1 MLKNKGCSFEQ
12 LTTLLTECNFNLQ
25 PSTVKDYYNN
35 ALATRMDIFQE
46 RMNEQIL
53 LLAEVRKVTKGAEVS
68 DMAEQVTAIIARQ
81 KAAAASKINN
91 LFCGGSSATPVAQSS
106 AGGSVEA
113 AKPLLVGNKNSGL
126 RPAPANAPS
135 AEIAPPSVPSD
146 DSGSFGLLNLKPG
159 AKKTAASKAPAFF
172 SQDDSIP
179 VVPDFQFSKTASEN
193 SESKHSGLRPAPESP
208 PIESSSQNTASP
220 ANLRCL
226 PLRDGIKPLEKR
238 ENTPP
243 EAYLPGDLEHP
254 HIPGLMLSLDERI
267 YGATLEYTDENGEVK
282 METLDEKRFRIL
294 WKRPIPMTISKSG
307 ANFTKI
313 DFKAFEK
320 AKP

>member
-1 MLKNKGCSFEQ
+1 
-12 LTTLLTECNFNLQ
+12 
-25 PSTVKDYYNN
+25 
-35 ALATRMDIFQE
+35 MDIFQE